1 MQPPGYGVVTFI
13 MVTPWWQYCDMSSTR
28 NTVTNGVNTVN
39 IVTNTV
45 NTVTR
50 CHHCCQRR
58 PKWPEHRIFVSN
70 YPGNM
75 WAIAS
80 YLQRVM
86 KLGRMEAFVRV
97 QNMEFF
103 ILEDHRHFAPFKPYK
118 DYRMDQSSW
127 RWRLCIKQ
135 RQLKKVMAFGLVP
148 KCMHA
153 LTLVY
158 EIRLYWCVQCCIR
171 KVPSLTKRSREWKLG
186 LKFPFKARII

>member
-1 MQPPGYGVVTFI
+1 MARAQDIRFQLSGK
-13 MVTPWWQYCDMSSTR
+13 
-28 NTVTNGVNTVN
+28 
-39 IVTNTV
+39 
-45 NTVTR
+45 
-50 CHHCCQRR
+50 H
-58 PKWPEHRIFVSN
+58 VS
-70 YPGNM
+70 YSELS
-75 WAIAS
+75 AV
-80 YLQRVM
+80 VM
-86 KLGRMEAFVRV
+86 KLGRMEAFVRL

-158 EIRLYWCVQCCIR
+158 EIRLYLCVQCCR
-171 KVPSLTKRSREWKLG
+171 KVPSLTKRSRNGGWG
-186 LKFPFKARII
+186 